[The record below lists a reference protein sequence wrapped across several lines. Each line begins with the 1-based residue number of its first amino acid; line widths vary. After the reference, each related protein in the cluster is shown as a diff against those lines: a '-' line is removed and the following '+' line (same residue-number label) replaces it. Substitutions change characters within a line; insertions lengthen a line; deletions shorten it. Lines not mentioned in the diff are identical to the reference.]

1 MDRSSRP
8 LDELTHRHA
17 AVRERYYQLIDDES
31 ENPVRHLRRRTQLS
45 VSRAWA
51 APQFLRPL
59 MISLARRNVARL
71 ERAMDRAER
80 DLTPPK

>member
-17 AVRERYYQLIDDES
+17 AVRERYYRLVSDEA
-31 ENPVRHLRRRTQLS
+31 ENPVQHLRRRTQLS
-45 VSRAWA
+45 VSRAWS
-51 APQFLRPL
+51 APQLLRPL
-59 MISLARRNVARL
+59 LIKLAHRNVTRL